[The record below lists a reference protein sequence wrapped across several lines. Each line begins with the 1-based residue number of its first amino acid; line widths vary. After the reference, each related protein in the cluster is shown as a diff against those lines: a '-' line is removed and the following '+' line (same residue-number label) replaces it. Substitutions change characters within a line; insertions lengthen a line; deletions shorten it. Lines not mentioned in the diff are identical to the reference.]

1 MSVRPGSWQGFE
13 KHSSGSGVIVCI
25 FLLLA
30 LTSCGCLQTQ
40 GSSLNRNLTAEDRA
54 FLNASEDL
62 PMGKWDAANIAEI
75 KKDYQ
80 DMYLIAKTQK
90 EVYEKRMQG
99 LESMPVSDQCRE
111 IKNEYR
117 LADEYGMLACECE
130 MNRAL
135 AFMESNYTGEEY
147 YWNIENNAMDES
159 LKHLM
164 LAKNSL

>member
-1 MSVRPGSWQGFE
+1 
-13 KHSSGSGVIVCI
+13 
-25 FLLLA
+25 
-30 LTSCGCLQTQ
+30 
-40 GSSLNRNLTAEDRA
+40 
-54 FLNASEDL
+54 
-62 PMGKWDAANIAEI
+62 MGKWDAANIAEI

-80 DMYLIAKTQK
+80 NMYLIAKTQK
-90 EVYEKRMQG
+90 EIYEKRMQA

-135 AFMESNYTGEEY
+135 TLMESNYTGEEY
-147 YWNIENNAMDES
+147 YWNMENNAMDES

-164 LAKNSL
+164 TARHFL